1 MGFVNSLILCALASQ
16 PNLTLRKDEE
26 TLLALE
32 LDKIETERKERELK
46 KYFAEQAAEI
56 KKYSDDFYAA
66 HPDGPIRTDLHLDP
80 KRLP

>member
-32 LDKIETERKERELK
+32 LDKIETEREERELK

>member
-1 MGFVNSLILCALASQ
+1 MGFVTSLILCALASQ

-26 TLLALE
+26 TLLAFE
-32 LDKIETERKERELK
+32 LDKIETEREERELK